1 MNEHYGWIEMVFTG
15 VVVLGFA
22 GWQIIS
28 VNREIAADK
37 IEAGRKKSEDAAR
50 HPVGEHRLDDR

>member
-1 MNEHYGWIEMVFTG
+1 MTEHYGWIEMVFTG

-22 GWQIIS
+22 GWQIVS

-37 IEAGRKKSEDAAR
+37 RKKLEDAAR
-50 HPVGEHRLDDR
+50 HTVGEHRLDDR